1 MAAGSFMVSCFYHN
15 LLVHSARVLVRVSVS
30 PSQSPASLALS
41 SQQFSGFVSHGSGRW
56 PLVSFFSSL
65 QEAQAHVAFVRRVN
79 ARLHARLPQSYLRA
93 VLAFYS
99 DWVQLCEGDG
109 QLSLF

>member
-15 LLVHSARVLVRVSVS
+15 LLVHCARVLVRVSIS

-41 SQQFSGFVSHGSGRW
+41 GQQFSGFVSHGGGRFS
-56 PLVSFFSSL
+56 LVSYFSTL
-65 QEAQAHVAFVRRVN
+65 QEAQAHVAHIRRVN
-79 ARLHARLPQSYLRA
+79 ARLHARLPQSYLRT

-99 DWVQLCEGDG
+99 GWVQLCEGDG
-109 QLSLF
+109 QLALF